1 MTEPSTPAANQID
14 KGKLPLVEATPVSLG
29 ELTPTDINK
38 TIEVRV
44 YRKWIAKNVK
54 TQDASNFCAILLDKQ
69 GNAIQANMNFSFPEH
84 HFNFIAYNEVADRAN
99 VSGAPLTD
107 YIGCVYRISNPIIS
121 GEATRSKRTRRIIDI
136 QNLDGVNLP
145 FLIWGDMAD
154 KFDMDEYE
162 KLQKPV
168 IIAVSSAWANKR
180 YERKLTTSLA
190 CKYKDL
196 INPTPALEIQREP
209 CTNQLDEQMRNRHT
223 IESLLNVNPQHYQA
237 RPWYPNF
244 TLDAVLNS
252 TGPTL
257 LTLPSTET
265 TASPTAVVLDLPTSS
280 NTITSDTK
288 KDNIKEQIDNP
299 EGKKTPV
306 KRGLLQEAETN
317 AKKPR
322 HDK

>member
-1 MTEPSTPAANQID
+1 MYS
-14 KGKLPLVEATPVSLG
+14 
-29 ELTPTDINK
+29 
-38 TIEVRV
+38 
-44 YRKWIAKNVK
+44 
-54 TQDASNFCAILLDKQ
+54 
-69 GNAIQANMNFSFPEH
+69 
-84 HFNFIAYNEVADRAN
+84 
-99 VSGAPLTD
+99 
-107 YIGCVYRISNPIIS
+107 
-121 GEATRSKRTRRIIDI
+121 
-136 QNLDGVNLP
+136 GVNLP

-180 YERKLTTSLA
+180 YGELQLSATSATHYYLNPNIPEVDYILSV
-190 CKYKDL
+190 YKDL

-223 IESLLNVNPQHYQA
+223 IESLLNVNPQHYQHISFTTEAILLEVTAPNGWYYRKCNACNIKVADNSDISQCQNHGLQPTPNYGYCFKAVVDDGTATTTITCFSPEAHTFVPDCNTMVTSVEDKDTYHVPTALKQVEGQTYIFQYRFGKKA
-237 RPWYPNF
+237 RPGYPNF

-257 LTLPSTET
+257 LALPSTET
-265 TASPTAVVLDLPTSS
+265 TASPAAAVLDLPTSS
-280 NTITSDTK
+280 NTITSDAK

-306 KRGLLQEAETN
+306 KRGLFQEAETD